1 MIATPHAVLELLV
14 PVADPR
20 MSGRLASHPLD
31 FVARRRFPVTRATWG
46 HR

>member
-14 PVADPR
+14 PVTDPR

-31 FVARRRFPVTRATWG
+31 FIARRRFPVSRARWM